1 MSDLDWFRTL
11 HRLNLNH
18 LLTFMAVAEM
28 RSFRAA
34 ALLVHISQSA
44 LSVQVR
50 QLEKDLGVPLLHR
63 TTRTVHLTE
72 EGKRLYGVSKRLSTE
87 ISQVAADLKGE
98 AALQRGIVAI
108 AALSSLANSLLPKVM
123 AAFTMVHPGI
133 ELKLH
138 DLDSRRARELLR
150 QGDVDVGVLSRNE
163 RVGNMHFIPLFE
175 DEYFAVVPA
184 QGHPLSCASSATP
197 EELAEHPMMLTPRG
211 SDLRESIEAFFA
223 RHGATIKP
231 SQELVNSHPMLA
243 LVGYGFGICV
253 LPRMSLDEVDTS
265 RCRLLRVTPYSAREV
280 GIVLP
285 RGRSPAPALVAFREF
300 LELHAAQMSNNDNAP
315 LRRASGKMT

>member
-18 LLTFMAVAEM
+18 LLTFLAVAEM

-34 ALLVHISQSA
+34 AMLVHISQSA

-63 TTRTVHLTE
+63 TTRTLRLTE
-72 EGKRLYGVSKRLSTE
+72 EGKRLYSVSKRLSME
-87 ISQVAADLKGE
+87 IAAVAADLKGE
-98 AALQRGIVAI
+98 AALQRGVVAI
-108 AALSSLANSLLPKVM
+108 AALPSLANSLLPKVM
-123 AAFTMVHPGI
+123 AAFAMVHPGI

-138 DLDSRRARELLR
+138 DLDSLRARELLR
-150 QGDVDVGVLSRNE
+150 QGDLDVGVLSRNE
-163 RVGNMHFIPLFE
+163 SVGNMDFTPLFE

-184 QGHPLSCASSATP
+184 YGHPLSSASSATP
-197 EELAEHPMMLTPRG
+197 DELAAHPMMLTPRG

-231 SQELVNSHPMLA
+231 SQELISSHPMLA

-253 LPRMSLDEVDTS
+253 LPRMSLEEVDPS
-265 RCRLLRVTPYSAREV
+265 RCRLLRITPYSAREV

-285 RGRSPAPALVAFREF
+285 RGRSQAPALVAFCEF
-300 LELHAAQMSNNDNAP
+300 LKLNAAQLGTNGNAP
-315 LRRASGKMT
+315 LRAETRIK